1 MIGSYLILAVLGFIL
16 ISTFT
21 AHYNQ
26 NYLEQYYAAALRR
39 ESSQIADSFGN
50 SYYRS
55 ELTLEEFQKQIAAVS
70 SYLDADIYIV
80 TTGGRVLITSEQYIR
95 PSETES
101 IKDFDILDFSGSNYS
116 IGTFYDHYDDDV
128 LTVYTPITRSYKVT
142 CYAIIC
148 LPLSHITTLQYDLL
162 NGFYLSLIFLL
173 LLALIILLTF
183 IFAVYRP
190 LQVIIRAARNYADG
204 NFDTALEME
213 RQDEIGTLADTLHF
227 MALELNAL
235 DNDQHKFVSN
245 VSHDF
250 RSPLTSIKGYAQ
262 AMADGTASITRESTT
277 MQTETHYYAM
287 RIDTPEGAQVLR
299 VGEDVANIWGL
310 STDTLPLLC
319 GAVVLILCAAT
330 LFSWWLTRRMV
341 QPINHLA
348 EHLDTIEADVPY
360 EELIPL
366 ARTIQTDRKLREDN
380 ETMRREF
387 TANVSHELKTPLTSI
402 SGYAELIETGMA
414 KPADVPTFAARIHK
428 EAQRMIALVS
438 DILQLSELDGTQASR
453 SREPVT
459 EMTPVDL
466 AALVKETAQ
475 NMTVNARRAYVTL
488 QYDARP
494 ATVRGSRDQLS
505 ELTQNLFDNAIRFIR
520 PGGHVELR
528 CGVGGDGCPYF
539 EVEDNGIGI
548 PQDSQTRVF
557 ERFYRVDKSRS
568 KATGGTGLGLAIVKH
583 IALLHDAKIDLQ
595 SQVGTGTTIRGSFPK
610 NS

>member
-1 MIGSYLILAVLGFIL
+1 MKHLDTSLYFITD
-16 ISTFT
+16 STGLSEEEF
-21 AHYNQ
+21 
-26 NYLEQYYAAALRR
+26 LRR
-39 ESSQIADSFGN
+39 TEEALQGGV
-50 SYYRS
+50 
-55 ELTLEEFQKQIAAVS
+55 TLLQLREKNR
-70 SYLDADIYIV
+70 
-80 TTGGRVLITSEQYIR
+80 TTRE
-95 PSETES
+95 
-101 IKDFDILDFSGSNYS
+101 
-116 IGTFYDHYDDDV
+116 
-128 LTVYTPITRSYKVT
+128 
-142 CYAIIC
+142 
-148 LPLSHITTLQYDLL
+148 
-162 NGFYLSLIFLL
+162 YLSLAEKVHALTRRYGVPLL
-173 LLALIILLTF
+173 IDDRLDVAMAVDAEGVHLGQSDLPIHVARRILGADKIVGATAKTVPQAREAYEQGADYLSKLESDR
-183 IFAVYRP
+183 YRITW
-190 LQVIIRAARNYADG
+190 LRSDGTVLYDTKRGSYIVDVNGDIYAAQTDLPNHADRPE
-204 NFDTALEME
+204 F
-213 RQDEIGTLADTLHF
+213 Q
-227 MALELNAL
+227 
-235 DNDQHKFVSN
+235 
-245 VSHDF
+245 
-250 RSPLTSIKGYAQ
+250 Q
-262 AMADGTASITRESTT
+262 AMASGSACITRESETL
-277 MQTETHYYAM
+277 QLETHYYAV
-287 RIDTPEGAQVLR
+287 RIDLPEGAQVLR

-319 GAVVLILCAAT
+319 GAVVLILLAAT

-438 DILQLSELDGTQASR
+438 DILQLSELDSTQASH

-459 EMTPVDL
+459 EMAPVDL

-505 ELTQNLFDNAIRFIR
+505 ELTQNLCDNAIRYNR

-595 SQVGTGTTIRGSFPK
+595 SQVGTGTTIRVTFPK

>member
-1 MIGSYLILAVLGFIL
+1 MTDENTQKQPLSMTRRYRRGLILTGVLCVLAMLAAATLLFQRSYVERVDSYIAQICDG
-16 ISTFT
+16 
-21 AHYNQ
+21 
-26 NYLEQYYAAALRR
+26 YAAA
-39 ESSQIADSFGN
+39 
-50 SYYRS
+50 YRAQD
-55 ELTLEEFQKQIAAVS
+55 TH
-70 SYLDADIYIV
+70 DA
-80 TTGGRVLITSEQYIR
+80 
-95 PSETES
+95 
-101 IKDFDILDFSGSNYS
+101 
-116 IGTFYDHYDDDV
+116 
-128 LTVYTPITRSYKVT
+128 
-142 CYAIIC
+142 
-148 LPLSHITTLQYDLL
+148 
-162 NGFYLSLIFLL
+162 LSLAAMLPEESARTLRFT
-173 LLALIILLTF
+173 LI
-183 IFAVYRP
+183 
-190 LQVIIRAARNYADG
+190 D
-204 NFDTALEME
+204 
-213 RQDEIGTLADTLHF
+213 
-227 MALELNAL
+227 
-235 DNDQHKFVSN
+235 
-245 VSHDF
+245 
-250 RSPLTSIKGYAQ
+250 
-262 AMADGTASITRESTT
+262 ADGTVLFDSKTSALVYDSTNTLHAVMDSNLPNHADRPEFRQAMEKDSASVTRESET
-277 MQTETHYYAM
+277 MQTETHYYAL
-287 RIDTPEGAQVLR
+287 RIDTLDGTQVLR
-299 VGEDVANIWGL
+299 VGEDIANIWGL
-310 STDTLPLLC
+310 SADTLPLLC
-319 GAVVLILCAAT
+319 AAVVLILLAAT

-414 KPADVPTFAARIHK
+414 KAEDIPTFAARIHK

-438 DILQLSELDGTQASR
+438 DILQLSELDSNQASR

-459 EMTPVDL
+459 EMAPVDL

-494 ATVRGSRDQLS
+494 ATVQGSRDQLS
-505 ELTQNLFDNAIRFIR
+505 ELTQNLCDNAIRYNR

-528 CGVGGDGCPYF
+528 CGVGSDGCPYF

-583 IALLHDAKIDLQ
+583 IALLHDARIDLQ
-595 SQVGTGTTIRGSFPK
+595 SQVGTGTTIRVTFPK
-610 NS
+610 NP